1 MTTIY
6 HKSPITLQKLREIIF
21 NNPDTIKQD
30 FKILDSDLDIED
42 DQIDLLGID
51 KFGAVV
57 IIKIDNTADSDSF
70 ISAINQIFWLKK
82 SSELI
87 NRLYLDKKIHFG
99 LKPQLIMIS
108 SSFSKKLIMAAQ
120 QFQNI
125 EIQYIEFTYLQ
136 NKTHDAIIFETIF
149 QNKDQSIQ
157 MNIKG
162 DESTREHISSQ
173 KLVSSVQKSQTIKSN
188 NSRQSDIISLTPE
201 EIAEFDN
208 FDEEL
213 KKSRNFEH

>member
-136 NKTHDAIIFETIF
+136 NKTHD
-149 QNKDQSIQ
+149 QSIQ